1 MRFVFLAWLA
11 LSSAFVVFS
20 AAVVGF
26 GWWCATRPSE
36 PREWVRQPAG
46 VRVFELIDW
55 QKKDGWV

>member
-1 MRFVFLAWLA
+1 MRFVFLAWLVV
-11 LSSAFVVFS
+11 SSLGVI
-20 AAVVGF
+20 GF

-55 QKKDGWV
+55 KKRGWA